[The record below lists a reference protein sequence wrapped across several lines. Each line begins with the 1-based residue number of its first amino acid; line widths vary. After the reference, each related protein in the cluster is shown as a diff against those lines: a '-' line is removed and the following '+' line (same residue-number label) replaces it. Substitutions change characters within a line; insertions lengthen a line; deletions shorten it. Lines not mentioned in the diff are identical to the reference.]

1 MSHCFIFYWISNKN
15 FSQIGKKG
23 KTLCKK
29 CDIFFSGYNCKHFYL
44 CITICLVQMKWLI
57 CRPDAM
63 FTLVSFD
70 KLVCMNWINICF
82 ILTELT
88 EISWYEWFII
98 AIRRLRSTIM
108 LMIEKLPNITNP
120 QNLVNSLIPAN
131 SKLSR
136 SIKPNDA
143 QNRVWVVSHR
153 LKKIFQ
159 INEIDWTEHKSLLW
173 KFSECKTMVDFNH
186 YFIVFLISHL
196 KWCIITLCICK
207 HPKILYIDIYIFC
220 VLFIINF
227 SHKYRP

>member
-29 CDIFFSGYNCKHFYL
+29 CDIFLVVTTVSMLTYL
-44 CITICLVQMKWLI
+44 LF
-57 CRPDAM
+57 
-63 FTLVSFD
+63 FTLFYNLSCSNEMVNLQSWGNVYIGFWDSNVHCRFD
-70 KLVCMNWINICF
+70 IWPVFFFPWHFDLMNCTNICF

-153 LKKIFQ
+153 LKK
-159 INEIDWTEHKSLLW
+159 NVSD
-173 KFSECKTMVDFNH
+173 
-186 YFIVFLISHL
+186 
-196 KWCIITLCICK
+196 
-207 HPKILYIDIYIFC
+207 
-220 VLFIINF
+220 
-227 SHKYRP
+227 